1 MTVTAVRYGVLNSVP
16 LDTYAWQVV
25 QDGYDEL
32 LNCPA
37 LRGADVV
44 MPGAQ
49 GRRAYPR
56 VIDATV
62 VSIPLLIIG
71 SLTQDGTP
79 ISDEVEGMLTHRDY
93 LRNNLGM
100 PEDADADRGTVPF
113 VFHRGGGTLADWEGD
128 VTFLGLQGFTTL
140 GGGEALVR
148 IDLSIPNGELQEAE
162 S

>member
-1 MTVTAVRYGVLNSVP
+1 MTVTAARYGVLNSVP
-16 LDTYAWQVV
+16 LDTYAWEVV

-32 LNCPA
+32 LDCPA
-37 LRGADVV
+37 LRGIDVI
-44 MPGAQ
+44 MPGAR

-56 VIDATV
+56 EIDATV
-62 VSIPLLIIG
+62 VSIPLHIIG
-71 SLTQDGTP
+71 SLTEDGTP
-79 ISDEVEGMLTHRDY
+79 ISDEIEGMLTHRDY

-113 VFHRGGGTLADWEGD
+113 VFVRGGSLADWEGE
-128 VTFLGLQGFTTL
+128 VTFLGLHGFTTL

-148 IDLSIPNGELQEAE
+148 IDLSIPDGELEEAE